1 MPLDSLLFCRQSM
14 SILHKFESRAAATA
28 LIAGFLACV
37 CPPVTS
43 AQTPTPVAVPT
54 WRYDL
59 THAGQ
64 NTNETAL
71 TPANV
76 NPNTFGKLFAM
87 PVDTTVYAQ
96 PLYVPA
102 LKMGDG
108 QVHNVVFVATE
119 NDTVY
124 AFDAD
129 SNSGANANPLW
140 QASMLT
146 AAHGAGAGATAV
158 PYQDTGSPDVAPTV
172 GITGTPAIDL
182 ATNTMFFV
190 ANTKENGAYFSRLHA
205 VNIITGAEQTGS
217 PVNITA
223 TVSGTGSGS
232 SGGKISFS
240 PLWQNQRTA
249 LNFYNGYVYFG
260 YAAHG
265 DLNAWHGWLFA
276 YNATT
281 LKQTAVLCLT
291 PGDHGAGIWGAGA
304 GMPIDT
310 SIPGGRM
317 FVVTGN
323 GARSAA
329 PPLSASTNYGESV
342 IAFNLANGLLTP
354 TDEFAGFNYLT
365 LNTHDWDQ
373 GSGGLLMLPDQPGA
387 YPHLLVTAGKEGR
400 VTVLNRDNLGGYASG
415 ASSNTNAVQD
425 IPNVTA
431 QAQGFWSTA
440 AYWNG
445 NIYMWAA
452 GDTTGNVPMLFK
464 INSGLLDTTPA
475 KGTIV
480 SQFPS
485 PTFSISSNGA
495 TNGIAWAVRADQ
507 FNSRGPAV
515 LYAFGANDFSEPIYE
530 SDTKARDTAG
540 AANKF
545 SVPVVTNGKVYFAA
559 RGEVDVYG
567 LLNNEPEVANPDI
580 SPAGGTFASAQ
591 TVTLTDSTTSATMYF
606 TLDGTTPTPSSTQ
619 YTGPIT
625 IGTATTLKAIGTAPG
640 YVQSGVATATFTFS
654 NQTPAVTFSPSTGT
668 YSSAQT
674 VKLADSDANA
684 KIYYTT
690 DGTTPT
696 ASSTLYSAPVTV
708 SASETIKAIAID
720 SAKTNSV
727 VSSAV
732 YEINTGLA
740 INFSG
745 GFSSTAG
752 LQLNGSTVAS
762 GGALDLTTGA
772 TAQAGSAFWTT
783 PVNVQKFTSGFHFQ
797 VVNPQANG
805 LTFTIQNVAPTALG
819 GNSAG
824 LGYQNIA
831 KSVAV
836 KFNFYNYN
844 SEGNDST
851 GVYTDGQAPVTPTV
865 DMTSS
870 GVNLRS
876 GDIMYA
882 TLSYDGTTLTMTL
895 YDTVTNAHFTMSK
908 AINIPSTVGAN
919 TAYVGFTG
927 GTGGLASTI
936 KILKW
941 TYSTSASTTPP
952 SFSLSGSSF
961 TIGWRGGV
969 IHVPIKVTPSGGFR
983 GTVTLSCSVTA
994 PAGATSIPQCTI
1006 SAQPPAIT
1014 GTSAVT
1020 GTAYVTTVST
1030 TTIGNY
1036 TLVVKGVSGSLSK
1049 SVSLPF
1055 AVQ

>member
-1 MPLDSLLFCRQSM
+1 MPIDSRLFRRQSR
-14 SILHKFESRAAATA
+14 SITPKIQSRVAVAV
-28 LIAGFLACV
+28 LIGGFLASV
-37 CPPVTS
+37 LPLVTP

-59 THAGQ
+59 THGGE

-76 NPNTFGKLFAM
+76 TPSTFGKLFAM

-96 PLYVPA
+96 PLYVPG
-102 LKMGDG
+102 LTMSDG
-108 QVHNVVFVATE
+108 QRHNVVFVATE

-140 QASMLT
+140 TESMLSAT
-146 AAHGAGAGATAV
+146 HGATSGATAV

-172 GITGTPAIDL
+172 GITGTPAIEL
-182 ATNTMFFV
+182 ATNTMFLV
-190 ANTKENGAYFSRLHA
+190 ANTKESGVYFSRLHA
-205 VNIITGAEQTGS
+205 INIITGAERAGS

-223 TVSGTGSGS
+223 TVPGTGAGS
-232 SGGKISFS
+232 SGGQIRFS

-249 LNFYNGYVYFG
+249 LNYYNGHVYFG

-265 DLNAWHGWLFA
+265 DMNAWHGWLFA
-276 YNATT
+276 YNAST
-281 LKQTAVLCLT
+281 LQQTAAVCLT
-291 PGDHGAGIWGAGA
+291 PGDHGGGIWGAGA

-310 SIPGGRM
+310 SVSGGRM

-329 PPLSASTNYGESV
+329 PPFTASTNYGESV

-354 TDEFAGFNYLT
+354 TDEFTSFNYLT

-373 GSGGLLMLPDQPGA
+373 GSGGVLMLPDQPGT

-400 VTVLNRDNLGGYASG
+400 VTLLNRDKLGGYASG

-425 IPNVTA
+425 IPNVTQ

-440 AYWNG
+440 AYWHG

-452 GDTTGNVPMLFK
+452 GDSTGNVPMLFK
-464 INSGLLDTTPA
+464 INSGVLDTTPE

-485 PTFSISSNGA
+485 PTFSVSSNGA
-495 TNGIAWAVRADQ
+495 TGGIAWAVRADQ
-507 FNSRGPAV
+507 FNTRGPAV
-515 LYAFGANDFSEPIYE
+515 LYAFNANDVSTPIYE
-530 SDTKARDTAG
+530 SDTKPRDTAG
-540 AANKF
+540 TANKF

-580 SPAGGTFASAQ
+580 APNGGTFASAQ
-591 TVTLTDSTTSATMYF
+591 TVTLTDSTTSATMYY
-606 TLDGTTPTPSSTQ
+606 TLDGTTPTPASTQ

-625 IGTATTLKAIGTAPG
+625 VSRDTTLKAIGTAPG
-640 YVQSGVATATFTFS
+640 YVQSGVARATFAFS
-654 NQTPAVTFSPSTGT
+654 NQTPAVTFSPAAGT
-668 YSSAQT
+668 YASAQSVT
-674 VKLADSDANA
+674 LADTDATA

-690 DGTTPT
+690 NGTAPT
-696 ASSTLYSAPVTV
+696 GSSTLYSAAIKV

-720 SAKTNSV
+720 SAKTNSN
-727 VSSAV
+727 VSSAAYV
-732 YEINTGLA
+732 INSGLA

-745 GFSSTAG
+745 GFSSTTG
-752 LQLNGSTVAS
+752 LQLNGATVAS
-762 GGALDLTTGA
+762 GGALELTTNA
-772 TAQAGSAFWTT
+772 TAQAGSAFWKT
-783 PVNVQKFTSGFHFQ
+783 PVNVHTFTTSFHFQ
-797 VVNPQANG
+797 ILNPQANG
-805 LTFTIQNVAPTALG
+805 MTFTIQNVAPTALG
-819 GNSAG
+819 GDSAG
-824 LGYQNIA
+824 LGYQNIG

-844 SEGNDST
+844 SEGDDST

-870 GVNLRS
+870 GVSLRS
-876 GDIMYA
+876 GDTMYA
-882 TLSYDGTTLTMTL
+882 TLSYNGTTLALTL
-895 YDTVTNAHFTMSK
+895 LDTVTNARFTMSK
-908 AINIPSTVGAN
+908 AINIPSTVGAD

-927 GTGGLASTI
+927 GTGGLASTM
-936 KILKW
+936 KIISW
-941 TYSTSASTTPP
+941 SYSTSTSNAS
-952 SFSLSGSSF
+952 FALSGNSF

-969 IHVPIKVTPSGGFR
+969 IHVPITVTPTGGFR
-983 GTVTLSCSVTA
+983 GTVTLACSVTP
-994 PAGATSIPQCTI
+994 PAGATSIPHCTI

-1030 TTIGNY
+1030 TTLGNY
-1036 TLVVKGVSGSLSK
+1036 TLNVKGTSGSTSK
-1049 SVSLPF
+1049 SIGIPF